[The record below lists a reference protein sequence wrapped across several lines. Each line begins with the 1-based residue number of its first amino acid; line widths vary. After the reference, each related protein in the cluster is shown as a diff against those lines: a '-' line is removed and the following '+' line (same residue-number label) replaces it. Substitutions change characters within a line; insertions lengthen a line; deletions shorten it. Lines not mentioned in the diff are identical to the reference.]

1 MEVLPQESKEWIG
14 RGERRKID
22 RGIEIESAL
31 QNVFWSRRMSNEA
44 RRLNFV
50 RVPKIPMRRIHEA
63 NTTQTRKHWRSF
75 LRTSIDRGVHIDR
88 IGVEKSIFEQRRK
101 QRRVA

>member
-1 MEVLPQESKEWIG
+1 MKSEVGKEGKERRGEERKTIRGEMQVEVLPQESKEWIG

-31 QNVFWSRRMSNEA
+31 QNEFWSRRMSNEA

-50 RVPKIPMRRIHEA
+50 RVPKIPMRRIH
-63 NTTQTRKHWRSF
+63 
-75 LRTSIDRGVHIDR
+75 
-88 IGVEKSIFEQRRK
+88 
-101 QRRVA
+101 

>member
-1 MEVLPQESKEWIG
+1 MKSEVGNEGKERRGEERKTIRREMQVEVLPQESKEWIG

-50 RVPKIPMRRIHEA
+50 RVPKIPMRRIH
-63 NTTQTRKHWRSF
+63 
-75 LRTSIDRGVHIDR
+75 
-88 IGVEKSIFEQRRK
+88 
-101 QRRVA
+101 

>member
-31 QNVFWSRRMSNEA
+31 QNEFWSRRMSNEA

-50 RVPKIPMRRIHEA
+50 RVPKIPMRRFYYA
-63 NTTQTRKHWRSF
+63 NTTQTRKHLRSF
-75 LRTSIDRGVHIDR
+75 LRTSIDRRVHIDR
-88 IGVEKSIFEQRRK
+88 IGVEKK
-101 QRRVA
+101 

>member
-50 RVPKIPMRRIHEA
+50 RVPKIPMRRIH
-63 NTTQTRKHWRSF
+63 
-75 LRTSIDRGVHIDR
+75 
-88 IGVEKSIFEQRRK
+88 
-101 QRRVA
+101 